1 MLVFFYIRIDLSIDN
16 DYGWSLGNGSFGGVT
31 GRLQREEID
40 FSATGVFIR
49 PDRMKVID
57 FTVGTVALR

>member
-1 MLVFFYIRIDLSIDN
+1 
-16 DYGWSLGNGSFGGVT
+16 LGNGSFGGLT
-31 GRLQREEID
+31 GRLQKEAID

-49 PDRMKVID
+49 PDRMSVID